1 MSMPNVH
8 AGAPHSAV
16 PRTHTEEPGRTY
28 RPPPGDA
35 PAPEMVW
42 IPGGTFD
49 MGSDRHYPVERRFR
63 RVSVDGFWLDRA
75 PVTNARFAEFVGA
88 TRHTTFA
95 ELPPNPKDYP
105 GASPEQLKA
114 GSLVF
119 VRPLQPVSL
128 HDISNWWQF
137 VHGADWRHPRGP
149 NSDNAGLDDH
159 PVVHVAFSD
168 AEALAGWEG
177 KALPTEAEWEFAA
190 RGGLESATYA
200 WGDELMPRGRPMAN
214 TWQGRFPH
222 ENTLIDGY
230 EGTSPVGAF
239 PPNGY
244 GLYDMIGNVWEWTN
258 DWYRPSH
265 AEQGKKECCTPHNPR
280 GGTML
285 DSMDRSQPGTWIPR
299 KVLKGGSHLCSPNY
313 CQRYR
318 PAARFPEPIDTST
331 THVGFRCIVRPS
343 R

>member
-1 MSMPNVH
+1 MSMPNIR

-16 PRTHTEEPGRTY
+16 SRTHTEEPGRTY

-35 PAPEMVW
+35 PAPDMVW
-42 IPGGTFD
+42 IPGGSFD
-49 MGSDRHYPVERRFR
+49 MGSDRHYPEERPVR
-63 RVSVDGFWLDRA
+63 RVSVDGFWMDRA

-88 TRHTTFA
+88 THHTTFA

-168 AEALAGWEG
+168 ADAFARWEG
-177 KALPTEAEWEFAA
+177 KDLPTEAEWEFAA

-200 WGDELMPRGRPMAN
+200 WGDELMPHGRPMAN

-230 EGTSPVGAF
+230 EGTSPSARSRRTATG
-239 PPNGY
+239 
-244 GLYDMIGNVWEWTN
+244 
-258 DWYRPSH
+258 
-265 AEQGKKECCTPHNPR
+265 CT
-280 GGTML
+280 T
-285 DSMDRSQPGTWIPR
+285 
-299 KVLKGGSHLCSPNY
+299 
-313 CQRYR
+313 
-318 PAARFPEPIDTST
+318 
-331 THVGFRCIVRPS
+331 
-343 R
+343 